1 MMTFADTV
9 LQILADLRIGKALPD
24 GVQVLNPYRDETVME
39 LCRTFYQRFYN
50 DTNKRRILIG
60 INPGRH
66 GGGITGIP
74 FTDPVKLSQL
84 CGIPNDLGKRTE
96 LSAEFIYRVIT
107 AYGGP
112 VRFYGHFYVTAV
124 SPLGFTF
131 NEKNLNYYDIRA
143 LQEAI
148 TPFAVRSMKRLL
160 TAAVDRSK
168 CYCIGEGENF
178 KFLSALN
185 AKHKWFEDII
195 PLAHPRFVMQYRRKQ
210 LQQYIDDYI
219 AELSLP

>member
-1 MMTFADTV
+1 MTFADT
-9 LQILADLRIGKALPD
+9 ILALLQNLRIGKVLPD
-24 GVQVLNPYRDETVME
+24 GVQVLNPYRDDVVME
-39 LCRTFYQRFYN
+39 ICTTFYQRFYN
-50 DTNKRRILIG
+50 DVNRRRILIG

-74 FTDPVKLSQL
+74 FTDPLKLSAL

-96 LSAEFIYRVIT
+96 LSADFIYRIIA

-112 VRFYGHFYVTAV
+112 EKFYGHFYFTAV

-131 NEKNLNYYDIRA
+131 GGKNLNYYDKRE
-143 LQEAI
+143 LLEAI
-148 TPFAVRSMKRLL
+148 TPFAVHSMERLL
-160 TAAVDRSK
+160 KAPVDQST

-178 KFLSALN
+178 KFLSGLN
-185 AKHKWFEDII
+185 LKHHWFEQIV

-210 LQQYIDDYI
+210 LQHYIDDYI
-219 AELSLP
+219 TKLSMP